1 MVRII
6 LRNSFKG
13 LGIRTLSALV
23 LGAIAFA
30 AVLLGGHFFEALLGI
45 IAVVISW
52 EWGNLVS
59 RKSAKLITVLGS
71 GLSLLG
77 IFAVSSQQTA
87 WVIGAFIASVALLS
101 LMLGVYLR
109 NFVQDTRATAA
120 WSAAGLFY
128 LCLGIL
134 AMAWIRLGVPHGQGF
149 SLWLLAVVW
158 AADIGAYLAGRLIGG
173 PKFAPRISPQK
184 TWSGFCGGTIIG
196 MAVSFVVALAHG
208 QSFWLF
214 LILGCVIAVAAHLGD
229 LLESAA
235 KRHFGV
241 KDMSQI
247 IPGHGGLLDRIDGLI
262 MASLIFSIL
271 IGLEKQGVLAPW

>member
-13 LGIRTLSALV
+13 LGIRALSALV
-23 LGAIAFA
+23 LGPIALA
-30 AVLLGGHFFEALLGI
+30 GVWLGGYFFGALISI

-52 EWGNLVS
+52 EWGHLVS
-59 RKSAKLITVLGS
+59 RKAAKLITTLTI

-77 IFAVSSQQTA
+77 ILAVLSQQAA
-87 WVIGAFIASVALLS
+87 WMFGAYVIAVIISCLVLGA
-101 LMLGVYLR
+101 YLR
-109 NFVQDTRATAA
+109 IFIQDTRTNAL
-120 WSAAGLFY
+120 WSAAGVFY
-128 LCLGIL
+128 LCLSVL
-134 AMAWIRLGVPHGQGF
+134 AMTWIRLGVPHGQWF
-149 SLWLLAVVW
+149 AVWLLAVVW
-158 AADIGAYLAGRLIGG
+158 ASDIGAYIAGRLIGG

-184 TWSGFCGGTIIG
+184 TWSGFFGGTITGI
-196 MAVSFVVALAHG
+196 AISVVVTLTHS

-214 LILGCVIAVAAHLGD
+214 IVLGCVIAVAAHLGD

-235 KRHFGV
+235 KRRFGV

-262 MASLIFSIL
+262 MAALIFAVLIWLGEEGIL
-271 IGLEKQGVLAPW
+271 TWQ

>member
-13 LGIRTLSALV
+13 LGIRALSALV
-23 LGAIAFA
+23 LGPIAFA
-30 AVLLGGHFFEALLGI
+30 GVWLGGYFFAALISI
-45 IAVVISW
+45 IAVIVSW
-52 EWGNLVS
+52 EWGYLVS
-59 RKSAKLITVLGS
+59 QKSPRLITVLGS

-77 IFAVSSQQTA
+77 IFAVSSQQA
-87 WVIGAFIASVALLS
+87 SWVIGAYIACIAILS
-101 LMLGVYLR
+101 LVLGVCLR
-109 NFVQDTRATAA
+109 KFDQDTRTNAA

-128 LCLGIL
+128 LCLCVL
-134 AMAWIRLGVPHGQGF
+134 AMTWIRLGVPHGQWF

-158 AADIGAYLAGRLIGG
+158 AADIGAYIAGRLIGG

-184 TWSGFCGGTIIG
+184 TWSGFWGGTLMGIAI
-196 MAVSFVVALAHG
+196 SVVVTLTHG

-214 LILGCVIAVAAHLGD
+214 VLLGCVIAVAAHLGD

-235 KRHFGV
+235 KRHFGA

-262 MASLIFSIL
+262 MAALIFAVL
-271 IGLEKQGVLAPW
+271 IWLGEEGGLTWQ

>member
-13 LGIRTLSALV
+13 LGIRALSALV
-23 LGAIAFA
+23 LGPIAFA
-30 AVLLGGHFFEALLGI
+30 GVWHGGYFFAALISI
-45 IAVVISW
+45 IAVIISW
-52 EWGNLVS
+52 EWGHLVS
-59 RKSAKLITVLGS
+59 QKSAKLITVLTLV
-71 GLSLLG
+71 LSLLG
-77 IFAVSSQQTA
+77 IFIIMSQQAA
-87 WVIGAFIASVALLS
+87 WVMIAYIIGVITLCLV
-101 LMLGVYLR
+101 LGAYLR
-109 NFVQDTRATAA
+109 IFIQDTRTNAV
-120 WSAAGLFY
+120 WSAAGVFY
-128 LCLGIL
+128 LCLSVL
-134 AMAWIRLGVPHGQGF
+134 AITWIRLGVPHGQWF

-158 AADIGAYLAGRLIGG
+158 ATDIGAYIAGRLIGG

-184 TWSGFCGGTIIG
+184 TWSGFWGGTIMG
-196 MAVSFVVALAHG
+196 MAISVAVTLTHG

-214 LILGCVIAVAAHLGD
+214 VILGCVIAVAAHLGD

-262 MASLIFSIL
+262 MAALIFAVL
-271 IGLEKQGVLAPW
+271 IWLGEEGVLTWQ

>member
-13 LGIRTLSALV
+13 LGIRALSALV
-23 LGAIAFA
+23 LGSIAFA
-30 AVLLGGHFFEALLGI
+30 GVWLGGYFFAALISI
-45 IAVVISW
+45 IAIIISW
-52 EWGNLVS
+52 EWGHLVS
-59 RKSAKLITVLGS
+59 RKSSKLITVLGS
-71 GLSLLG
+71 GLSLFG
-77 IFAVSSQQTA
+77 IFAISSQQAA
-87 WVIGAFIASVALLS
+87 WVIGAYIVCIAIFS
-101 LMLGVYLR
+101 LVLGICLR
-109 NFVQDTRATAA
+109 KFAQDTRINAT

-128 LCLGIL
+128 LCLSVI
-134 AMAWIRLGVPHGQGF
+134 AMTWIRLGVPHGQWF

-158 AADIGAYLAGRLIGG
+158 AADIGAYIAGRLIGG

-184 TWSGFCGGTIIG
+184 TWSGFWGGTFMGIAISV
-196 MAVSFVVALAHG
+196 AVTLTHG

-214 LILGCVIAVAAHLGD
+214 VILGCVIAVAAHLGD

-262 MASLIFSIL
+262 MAALIFAVL
-271 IGLEKQGVLAPW
+271 IWLGEEGVLTWQ

>member
-13 LGIRTLSALV
+13 LGIRALSALI
-23 LGAIAFA
+23 LGPIAFA
-30 AVLLGGHFFEALLGI
+30 GVWWGGYFFTALIGI
-45 IAVVISW
+45 IAIVISW
-52 EWGNLVS
+52 EWGHLVS
-59 RKSAKLITVLGS
+59 RKSAKLITALTL

-77 IFAVSSQQTA
+77 IFAVLSQQAA
-87 WVIGAFIASVALLS
+87 WIIAAYIIGVVILCLVLGA
-101 LMLGVYLR
+101 YLR
-109 NFVQDTRATAA
+109 IFIQDTRTNAI
-120 WSAAGLFY
+120 WSAAGVFY
-128 LCLGIL
+128 LCLSVF
-134 AMAWIRLGVPHGQGF
+134 AMTWIRLGVPHGQWF

-158 AADIGAYLAGRLIGG
+158 AADIGAYIAGRLIGG

-184 TWSGFCGGTIIG
+184 TWSGFWGGTVMGIIISV
-196 MAVSFVVALAHG
+196 AVTLTHG

-214 LILGCVIAVAAHLGD
+214 VILGCVIAVAAHLGD

-262 MASLIFSIL
+262 MAALTFAVLIWL
-271 IGLEKQGVLAPW
+271 GEEGVLTWQ

>member
-1 MVRII
+1 MARII

-23 LGAIAFA
+23 LGSVAFA
-30 AVLLGGHFFEALLGI
+30 AVLLGGHAFEGLLCI
-45 IAVVISW
+45 IAGVISW
-52 EWGNLVS
+52 EWGHLVTG
-59 RKSAKLITVLGS
+59 KSAKLITFLGF

-77 IFAVSSQQTA
+77 IFAVSSQQPA
-87 WVIGAFIASVALLS
+87 LVIGAYITGIATLS
-101 LMLGVYLR
+101 FLLGVYLR
-109 NFVQDTRATAA
+109 NFAQDTRTAA
-120 WSAAGLFY
+120 VWSAAGLFY
-128 LCLGIL
+128 LCLSIL

-184 TWSGFCGGTIIG
+184 TWSGFWGGTIIG
-196 MAVSFVVALAHG
+196 MVISVVVTLTHG
-208 QSFWLF
+208 QNVWMF
-214 LILGCVIAVAAHLGD
+214 LILGGVIAVAAHLGD
-229 LLESAA
+229 LAESAA

-271 IGLEKQGVLAPW
+271 LLLEKQGVLAPW